1 MRPSAELSQAS
12 YQKNE
17 ENGENVENVEKV
29 EPSTELLP
37 SPETENTRV
46 DEKPLDF
53 DKILRFDI
61 GEYGPFQLLVGVS
74 TGLCAAFGTIIIMN
88 FVFGATIPEH
98 RYFSTSEFHLLLK

>member
-12 YQKNE
+12 YHKNE
-17 ENGENVENVEKV
+17 ENVEKDENL
-29 EPSTELLP
+29 EPSAELLT
-37 SPETENTRV
+37 SPEAENTKV

-98 RYFSTSEFHLLLK
+98 RYFSTCEFH